1 MVKIIDRLMK
11 MENIYIESDDDVS
24 RVVERILNTQSD
36 NIVLFLPEQAKI
48 SETILNLRLLLREAK
63 AAKKKIFL
71 NTEEEEVA
79 AMAEEVG
86 IPVMKYKEPVKPV
99 SRGPS
104 FIRDIAPPV
113 RNKKERVVD
122 GVKKEEVL
130 RPLEKSEIPAVS
142 KNNFVSKS
150 VSSNWLNAQEEES
163 EKKSALRK
171 SKRHR
176 HLPKGVVL
184 AGLAIII
191 VLALGA
197 SGVYLFSSAEVQI
210 VTKKITWQ
218 NQSAVL
224 ALKSLDEAD
233 QVNFKIPAEYLKF
246 SRQASQDFPATGLK
260 DVKVKSSGKIKIFN
274 AYSST
279 PQNLVVN
286 TRFLSQSGKI
296 FRLTAGVI
304 VPGAKVEAGKI
315 IPSFVEVK
323 VVADQAGAEYN
334 IEPTH
339 FTIPGFQGTPKYDK
353 FYADS
358 SEAMTGGYVGQA
370 KIISQE
376 DLNQAKSQLTELAQV
391 SLDEEFQSKFP
402 QGFIILNEAKSFT
415 VEKIVYSGLVGDQ
428 METFSGSVTASLKT
442 IAFRESDIKGVFLAS
457 AIKSDSVLAEKELF
471 SSDFQY
477 GMPRVDFEKGMISFP
492 VNATLVFRDQID
504 VSGFPKELA
513 GLSEKQFQKFFADL
527 PGIESGII
535 KVKPSFL
542 NFLPLNVK
550 NIKIVLDPTAN

>member
-1 MVKIIDRLMK
+1 MK

-24 RVVERILNTQSD
+24 KVVERILNTQSD
-36 NIVLFLPEQAKI
+36 NIVLFLPERAKI
-48 SETILNLRLLLREAK
+48 SETILNLRLLFREAK

-86 IPVMKYKEPVKPV
+86 IPVMKYKAPVKPV

-113 RNKKERVVD
+113 RNRREKVVD
-122 GVKKEEVL
+122 GVKKDEAP
-130 RPLEKSEIPAVS
+130 RQLEKSEIPVVS
-142 KNNFVSKS
+142 KNNFVPKIISP
-150 VSSNWLNAQEEES
+150 SNWLNAQEEKP

-171 SKRHR
+171 SRRHR
-176 HLPKGVVL
+176 RLPKGVVL

-191 VLALGA
+191 VLVLGA

-224 ALKSLDEAD
+224 ALKSLDEVD
-233 QVNFKIPAEYLKF
+233 QANFKIPAEYLKF

-279 PQNLVVN
+279 PQNLVAN

-296 FRLTAGVI
+296 FRLTAGVT

-323 VVADQAGAEYN
+323 VVADQPGAEYN

-370 KIISQE
+370 KVISQE

-442 IAFRESDIKGVFLAS
+442 IAFRESDIKGVFSAS

-477 GMPRVDFEKGMISFP
+477 GIPRVDFEKGMISFP
-492 VNATLVFRDQID
+492 VNATLVFRDKID
-504 VSGFPKELA
+504 VSTFPKELA

-527 PGIESGII
+527 PGIESGVI

-550 NIKIVLDPTAN
+550 NIKIVLDPIAN

>member
-1 MVKIIDRLMK
+1 MK
-11 MENIYIESDDDVS
+11 LENIYIESDDDVS
-24 RVVERILNTQSD
+24 MVVERILNTQSD
-36 NIVLFLPEQAKI
+36 NVVLFIPEQAKI
-48 SETILNLRLLLREAK
+48 SETILNLRLLYREAK

-86 IPVMKYKEPVKPV
+86 IPVMKYKEPVKLV

-104 FIRDIAPPV
+104 FIRDIAPPS
-113 RNKKERVVD
+113 RSKKERVID
-122 GVKKEEVL
+122 GVKKDEANQQA
-130 RPLEKSEIPAVS
+130 EKAEFPVAPK
-142 KNNFVSKS
+142 KNLFKKNIISRFGVNERGERGK
-150 VSSNWLNAQEEES
+150 
-163 EKKSALRK
+163 EKKSAPRK
-171 SKRHR
+171 ARRHR
-176 HLPKGVVL
+176 RLPKGFIL
-184 AGLAIII
+184 AGLAIVI

-210 VTKKITWQ
+210 VTKKTTWQ

-224 ALKSLDEAD
+224 ALKSLDEVD
-233 QVNFKIPAEYLKF
+233 QENFKIPAEYLKF

-279 PQNLVVN
+279 PQNLIVN
-286 TRFLSQSGKI
+286 TRFLSREGKL
-296 FRLTAGVI
+296 FRLVAGVT

-334 IEPTH
+334 IGPSH

-358 SEAMTGGYVGQA
+358 SEAMTGGYIGQA
-370 KIISQE
+370 KVISQE
-376 DLNQAKSQLTELAQV
+376 DLNQAKSQLTELAEV
-391 SLDEEFQSKFP
+391 SLEEEFQSKFP
-402 QGFIILNEAKSFT
+402 QGFRILNEAKSFT

-428 METFSGSVTASLKT
+428 METFRGSVTASLKT
-442 IAFRESDIKGVFLAS
+442 IAFRESDVKGVFSAS
-457 AIKSDSVLAEKELF
+457 AIKSDSALAEKELF

-477 GMPRVDFEKGMISFP
+477 GMPRVDFEKGMLSFP
-492 VNATLVFRDQID
+492 VSATLVFRDKID

-513 GLSEKQFQKFFADL
+513 GMGEKQFQQFFANL
-527 PGIESGII
+527 PGIENGVI

-542 NFLPLNVK
+542 SFLPFNVK
-550 NIKIVLDPTAN
+550 NIKIVLDPVLD